1 MKSYIVTLE
10 GEDGDILPL
19 PDELMAELG
28 WKVGDTIEFEDLGN
42 GSFSISKKDVNPE
55 PSK

>member
-1 MKSYIVTLE
+1 MKRYTVTLE

-28 WKVGDTIEFEDLGN
+28 WEVGDTIEFKDLGN
-42 GSFSISKKDVNPE
+42 GSFSIEKVLNTHGE
-55 PSK
+55 V